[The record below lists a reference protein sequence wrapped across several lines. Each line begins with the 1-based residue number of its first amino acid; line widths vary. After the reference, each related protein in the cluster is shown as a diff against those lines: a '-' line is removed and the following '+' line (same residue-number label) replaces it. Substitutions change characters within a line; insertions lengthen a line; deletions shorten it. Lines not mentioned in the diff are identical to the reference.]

1 MNNTIK
7 FKSKKYGMNVT
18 AKLGEYDIIFEIE
31 EKPGIKRCIDLL
43 LPANDYDITV
53 LMDELNRALP
63 DNMAVGIENDL
74 PVYYVRK

>member
-7 FKSKKYGMNVT
+7 FKSKNYGMNIT
-18 AKLGEYDIIFEIE
+18 AKLGEYNIIFEIE
-31 EKPGIKRCIDLL
+31 EKPGIKRCVDILF
-43 LPANDYDITV
+43 PADDYDITV

-63 DNMAVGIENDL
+63 DNIAVGIKNDL